1 MVLTREAVSPRAILV
16 PIGSEVVSGNV
27 VDTNS
32 AYLSRELTQLGFEV
46 IQHLAVK
53 DEAFLIREVLEE
65 ALGKADLTITTGGLG
80 PTFEDITKEA
90 LTGISSQP
98 LIFNPAQF
106 RHIQDDFRKR
116 KRRLHKN
123 ARRQAYFPRGSRI
136 FPNRFGVAAGIGLE
150 KKGRWLIALP
160 GVPHEMEGLFK
171 TEIAPFLGSHFG
183 KFKTV
188 AVINAKIIGLS
199 EVEAVERMGARF
211 PPADENIQCGI
222 YPSPGEAT
230 LRLTFRTSD
239 RKKAGSLV
247 RFWSKTLRSKLGD
260 YLISLTGESL
270 EEVVGKLLA
279 GRRQTVALAESMTG
293 GLVAKRLTD
302 IPGSSRYVRGGDV
315 VYCDQIKNSVL
326 GIDKKTLSRYSAV
339 SPQIAGLMAQSA
351 RVKFSSDWALS
362 VTGNAGPGS
371 QGGQPVGTVFL
382 GLSGKN
388 TRLVKKCFFA
398 GTRERIRWLAS
409 QAALNMLRLA
419 LLNG

>member
-1 MVLTREAVSPRAILV
+1 MALTREVLSPRAILV

-46 IQHLAVK
+46 IQHMAVK
-53 DEAFLIREVLEE
+53 DEAPLIKEVLED

-80 PTFEDITKEA
+80 PTFDDITKEA
-90 LTGISSQP
+90 LTDISGQP
-98 LIFNPAQF
+98 LVFSPVQF
-106 RHIQDDFRKR
+106 KHIRDYFRKR

-123 ARRQAYFPRGSRI
+123 TRRQAYFPRGSRI
-136 FPNRFGVAAGIGLE
+136 FPNRFGVAAGIGLKKEE
-150 KKGRWLIALP
+150 KWLIALP

-171 TEIAPFLGSHFG
+171 TEIAPFLGSRFG
-183 KFKTV
+183 KSKRVT
-188 AVINAKIIGLS
+188 VINAKIIGLS
-199 EVEAVERMGARF
+199 EVEVVDRMGAGF
-211 PPADENIQCGI
+211 PPADAAIQCGI

-230 LRLTFRTSD
+230 LRMTFRTIG
-239 RKKAGSLV
+239 RKEAISLA
-247 RFWSKTLRSKLGD
+247 RYWTKTLRSKLGNH
-260 YLISLTGESL
+260 LISLTGECL

-279 GRRQTVALAESMTG
+279 ARRQTVALAESMTG

-315 VYCDQIKNSVL
+315 VYCDQIKSSVL
-326 GIDKKTLSRYSAV
+326 GIDKKVLSRYSAV

-351 RVKFSSDWALS
+351 REKFSSDWALS

-371 QGGQPVGTVFL
+371 QGGQPVGTVYL
-382 GLSGKN
+382 GLRGTN
-388 TRLVKKCFFA
+388 TKLVTKRFFA
-398 GTRERIRWLAS
+398 GSRERIRWLAS
-409 QAALNMLRLA
+409 QAALDMLRLA

>member
-1 MVLTREAVSPRAILV
+1 MVLTREVVSPRAILV

-53 DEAFLIREVLEE
+53 DEAHLIKEVLEA
-65 ALGKADLTITTGGLG
+65 ALEKADLILTTGGLG
-80 PTFEDITKEA
+80 PTFDDITKEV
-90 LTGISSQP
+90 LTDISGQP
-98 LIFNPAQF
+98 LVFSPRQF
-106 RHIQDDFRKR
+106 RHILDYFRKR

-123 ARRQAYFPRGSRI
+123 TRRQAYFPSGSRI
-136 FPNRFGVAAGIGLE
+136 FHNRFGVAGGIGL
-150 KKGRWLIALP
+150 KKEGKWLIALP

-171 TEIAPFLGSHFG
+171 TEIAPFIEAHFG
-183 KFKTV
+183 KSKTV
-188 AVINAKIIGLS
+188 TVIHAKIIGLG
-199 EVEAVERMGARF
+199 EVEVVERMGARF

-230 LRLTFRTSD
+230 LRMTFRTNG
-239 RKKAGSLV
+239 RKKGASLV
-247 RFWSKTLRSKLGD
+247 RVWSKILRSKLGD
-260 YLISLTGESL
+260 HLISLMGESL

-279 GRRQTVALAESMTG
+279 GRRETLALAESMTG

-302 IPGSSRYVRGGDV
+302 IPGASRYIRGGSV
-315 VYCDQIKNSVL
+315 VYCNQIKRSVL
-326 GIDKKTLSRYSAV
+326 DIDKQALARYSAV

-351 RVKFSSDWALS
+351 REKFSSDWALS

-382 GLSGKN
+382 GLNGKN
-388 TRLVKKCFFA
+388 TRCVEKRFFA

-409 QAALNMLRLA
+409 QAALDMLRLA